1 MGGRNRSI
9 LFIEESYRK
18 SESEVFFVGKDIDDF
33 IFGDAVPL
41 PSDR

>member
-1 MGGRNRSI
+1 MIVSRFLSI
-9 LFIEESYRK
+9 EKTYQESK
-18 SESEVFFVGKDIDDF
+18 WEVFSVGKDIDDY